1 MFSLI
6 GQIQEETHRF
16 AITYHK
22 KLRSK
27 RMKRSAL
34 DDIPGI
40 GPKRVQELHR
50 HFRSIERIAAASEEE
65 LRQVLPKNAA
75 ANVYAYFQKKREEN
89 K

>member
-27 RMKRSAL
+27 RMRRSEL
-34 DDIPGI
+34 DGIPGI
-40 GPKRVQELHR
+40 GAKRVQPLLK
-50 HFRSIERIAAASEEE
+50 HFRSVARIGAATEEE
-65 LRQVLPKNAA
+65 LRQVLPRDAA
-75 ANVYAYFQKKREEN
+75 RNVYAHFQKKREE
-89 K
+89 KS